1 MPDRHSRP
9 ARPSAIVPAT
19 TPSQSSPAATVTVPG
34 SGPRLTSLIA
44 TWTTVP
50 SNPSS
55 ATTRLLPPPRIS
67 KGSPRAS
74 AARTAS
80 MRSSSVPAD
89 AKSRA
94 GPPRRI
100 VV

>member
-9 ARPSAIVPAT
+9 ARPSATVLAT
-19 TPSQSSPAATVTVPG
+19 TASQSSPAATVSPPG
-34 SGPRLTSLIA
+34 PVSRLTPRVA

-55 ATTRLLPPPRIS
+55 ETIRLLPPPRIS
-67 KGSPRAS
+67 TGSPAAS

-80 MRSSSVPAD
+80 MSSSSVPART
-89 AKSRA
+89 KPRA
-94 GPPRRI
+94 GPPRRT